1 MSLQR
6 LRKYVKGVEQASEQL
21 EKKRR
26 QSGEQS
32 WVTAQFPPV
41 ILVLP
46 GMLVSGSVVSG
57 RGYNQQERDGLKE
70 AQRVAEETETEGSIA
85 NALVRLFQEPTP
97 EEVEAILEEDYQPQT
112 VYLRKVTI
120 MGSAGVTELSGIAVE
135 FDRVVGWSLGE
146 LSA

>member
-6 LRKYVKGVEQASEQL
+6 LRKYVRGVAQASEQL

-26 QSGEQS
+26 QHGEEGGL
-32 WVTAQFPPV
+32 TAQFPPV

-46 GMLVSGSVVSG
+46 GMLVSGRVVSS
-57 RGYNQQERDGLKE
+57 RGYNQQERDSLQE
-70 AQRVAEETETEGSIA
+70 AQQVADDTETEGSIA

-97 EEVEAILEEDYQPQT
+97 EEVEAILEADYDPQT
-112 VYLRKVTI
+112 IYLREVTI
-120 MGSAGVTELSGIAVE
+120 IGSAGVTELSGIAVE
-135 FDRVVGWSLGE
+135 FDRVVGWSLGD